1 MGSAMNKTD
10 DINNILPVYYS
21 IFITGLLIS
30 NVLGSKIVTI
40 YGLRMPSATIAY
52 AVTYLMTDV
61 VGELYGKKA
70 ADRLVKIGLALI
82 LPSDN
87 DTSAFNQIFNST
99 TRIIIAS
106 LSGYLISQSVD
117 VFIFHKIKSYS
128 EKYKFLRNNIS
139 TIISQFIDTA
149 VFSFI
154 AFYGIVP
161 RVADLLY
168 GVFFAKV
175 ILALCDTP
183 FFYLLT
189 RRSKQ
194 RYQCFCQNLGRN
206 KMVNMDLSIKNA
218 DDK

>member
-70 ADRLVKIGLALI
+70 ADRLVKIGFICLIISFLLIRLALI

-106 LSGYLISQSVD
+106 LSGYLISQSV
-117 VFIFHKIKSYS
+117 
-128 EKYKFLRNNIS
+128 
-139 TIISQFIDTA
+139 
-149 VFSFI
+149 
-154 AFYGIVP
+154 
-161 RVADLLY
+161 DLLY